1 MLKVCKISKLV
12 IQLDLMLFESSK
24 AHGFASDY
32 NSDGEGIA
40 IQKWL
45 RDHDSSLEKT
55 VNWVNIMAYDVS
67 PQEMPK
73 AQTWNMPLYKDML
86 SSFAKY
92 VDPSLVLLGFEPGG
106 QGRQWYVG
114 RHGSR

>member
-1 MLKVCKISKLV
+1 NAF
-12 IQLDLMLFESSK
+12 FESSQ

-55 VNWVNIMAYDVS
+55 VNWVNIMAYYVS
-67 PQEMPK
+67 PQEMTK
-73 AQTWNMPLYKDML
+73 AHTWNMPLYKDIL

-92 VDPSLVLLGFEPGG
+92 V
-106 QGRQWYVG
+106 
-114 RHGSR
+114 